1 MTLTFGSKSKTS
13 LLKLQP
19 RQAGPLS
26 ESTETASR
34 HTAVQPHTRAHHSA
48 AAWSGPSDTLSHSQQ
63 QQQQQ
68 QQGNHVQAHPSP
80 KALPVSRVPRILQD
94 GISKLLPRRSDKAGK
109 ARHKASVSSQQ
120 LQSSSSSSRQLYT
133 PHCCSLLSLSSH
145 GWSSAYATAAVAA
158 AALSASA
165 GPAPTAPVPHGPTGS
180 QRAPHLELHMQAA
193 FGGSGPVAEADEGES
208 PAAATTTTPATTA
221 PTSNGSGA
229 AADSSAAAAAAAV
242 TAAAAAATAAAG
254 SSAQRSRAR
263 GASSSGAPGTLLTAG
278 SAGSGGAA
286 AAAADETAAVVVG
299 THRPGL
305 HSHENDREVAILG
318 KQAPL
323 QDRGGHRAKR
333 LCVRPDK
340 GMQPCEG
347 RDLTLVE
354 ALPRCPTAGC
364 PGWLCG
370 VAWPAALRVTS
381 ADKTAARGARG
392 DAPPLPKRIT
402 GSSARAA
409 TGAALPPGGPTAAP
423 HTSATGGLDEPIAE
437 LWLDE
442 LIVALWHDLQSYME
456 WKQLDAELLRTRGRP
471 HAGLLLG
478 WKREGGAER
487 GARAASGAGMEER
500 DEFSDTDSVGSG
512 VWGHD
517 PDQPASP
524 PLPTLSQADWMRRGQ
539 LAERLN
545 HDEDALL
552 AFSASL
558 QLGFSVT
565 AWVALLRLAVLGS
578 DVSLGAA
585 CHPRASVAERDGAS
599 DRPPSSHDGGS
610 FTPKPKL
617 KDGCVVSVVQ
627 HTPIVLVSASTAS
640 RSLATET
647 TLVSC
652 LAVVQSRELNAFVA
666 RANNLPHCAPTAAP
680 LQLDNGLCL
689 RPRPVLRGVN
699 ELMSWHDRQQ
709 PLLSAPSPPTSP
721 SPPFTSAS
729 GSRPP
734 AGQRARACP
743 TAVLVAVCNVIAV
756 SGPEAVV
763 AAHQQFG
770 EPHPALLSLIEGMA
784 AWAEAAAA
792 LG

>member
-333 LCVRPDK
+333 LCVRWVACS
-340 GMQPCEG
+340 GWRL
-347 RDLTLVE
+347 RDV
-354 ALPRCPTAGC
+354 C
-364 PGWLCG
+364 
-370 VAWPAALRVTS
+370 VTS
-381 ADKTAARGARG
+381 A
-392 DAPPLPKRIT
+392 
-402 GSSARAA
+402 
-409 TGAALPPGGPTAAP
+409 
-423 HTSATGGLDEPIAE
+423 
-437 LWLDE
+437 
-442 LIVALWHDLQSYME
+442 
-456 WKQLDAELLRTRGRP
+456 
-471 HAGLLLG
+471 
-478 WKREGGAER
+478 
-487 GARAASGAGMEER
+487 
-500 DEFSDTDSVGSG
+500 
-512 VWGHD
+512 
-517 PDQPASP
+517 
-524 PLPTLSQADWMRRGQ
+524 
-539 LAERLN
+539 
-545 HDEDALL
+545 
-552 AFSASL
+552 
-558 QLGFSVT
+558 
-565 AWVALLRLAVLGS
+565 
-578 DVSLGAA
+578 
-585 CHPRASVAERDGAS
+585 
-599 DRPPSSHDGGS
+599 
-610 FTPKPKL
+610 
-617 KDGCVVSVVQ
+617 
-627 HTPIVLVSASTAS
+627 
-640 RSLATET
+640 
-647 TLVSC
+647 
-652 LAVVQSRELNAFVA
+652 
-666 RANNLPHCAPTAAP
+666 
-680 LQLDNGLCL
+680 
-689 RPRPVLRGVN
+689 
-699 ELMSWHDRQQ
+699 
-709 PLLSAPSPPTSP
+709 
-721 SPPFTSAS
+721 
-729 GSRPP
+729 
-734 AGQRARACP
+734 
-743 TAVLVAVCNVIAV
+743 
-756 SGPEAVV
+756 
-763 AAHQQFG
+763 
-770 EPHPALLSLIEGMA
+770 
-784 AWAEAAAA
+784 
-792 LG
+792 